1 MKSPHKLVKRARDK
15 PRKEVAETNFLEHTF
30 ENLQTDCRR
39 AFRKNPGD
47 FNTGSSRIHFLEAAH
62 NK

>member
-47 FNTGSSRIHFLEAAH
+47 FNTEAHAYTS
-62 NK
+62 